1 MTEINWNTISSFF
14 IEKGWTVHEIELTK
28 SDKKHCF
35 MLNRK
40 TEEDH
45 ALELNVLCDPGKP
58 ESIADAYKIA
68 IEDFDPDHEA
78 ESEMS
83 SLMTEHA
90 DTFESI
96 NDLYEEYASEKEKLF
111 DELEELK
118 EHFGLDISKEK
129 ENKESIDI
137 VYIEYM
143 GKQYPV
149 RECIFLASNTG
160 LTRNISAVR
169 RIAGEELNSVLLDK
183 NGNYK
188 DELAQKID
196 EDIAYYVPESEL
208 KNLDDN
214 QMLDYLYNNI
224 DSDIYDIF
232 ANPEAEKDAQKH
244 IEHIESAVKV
254 ICDAD
259 NIRNE
264 EIVGEG
270 IEDGSDSV
278 YFSKDDE
285 GKVFRTTL
293 IKDSEPYFPRDPEM
307 LENLGTLVMQRGT
320 VAGDTEANVDNI
332 YDYMIEQLEP
342 EYESSV
348 SRSFRIP
355 DVEVLI
361 EKAKENPALEKYIK
375 RRDGNIEPVTRID
388 TVALISDI
396 ESAIDKSFDLSELPE
411 SEKID
416 FACNAP
422 QVDATG
428 RFINQD
434 LQVVFKYDGVIEN
447 GGELNLKLDEL
458 CDKFYEIAVKD
469 FGCIPSTF
477 NYNSL
482 DISNKNENL
491 TRQELF
497 EKFKNT
503 KAAALP
509 VSYGEHG
516 PGARWLNVSEDA
528 KHLSGIIF
536 VDKDNKEY
544 LDKIK
549 GEARDSDG
557 NIYNKWKPCTEKE
570 ASEWAEKVLEGE
582 IELYNQYLQGECY
595 GVRNEL
601 YDPDTRCWEEVKT
614 VWGCYPNS
622 DLDYMQG
629 LADIMID
636 NDIGGELITKEAA
649 LEICK
654 DSPEK
659 VIEMFFD
666 KAKKHLPE
674 YENNPLMAY
683 KTQLLLWQN
692 NGNSDRAE
700 IVSDFV
706 KQNCH
711 SPKELNFFL
720 IDKMDYP
727 VTTENIHSIAEKC
740 LPEEDLNNHATD
752 LYIVSSP
759 AADRLIEMLDKS
771 TNGIKSGMI
780 TTFTDQIT
788 GRKSYDL
795 PFCATHNI
803 THEPK
808 ELTWENISKNAKNG
822 TLKTTKPL
830 MSSTEIKV
838 HRMLDSWH
846 NERKHSPVD
855 TAKDVL
861 QARPDAAP
869 GSYSGDNWWKKA
881 TQHLMESGG
890 IYTDEDP
897 KDTIK
902 RLEKYGLIKNDF
914 EQPDLYGPCY
924 DSYCA
929 YMKVNGT
936 PGDTRNFTDFVEEI
950 FPNKNDMIEYLQ
962 GDPVYLEE
970 YRKMDR
976 KKEDHLID
984 KYFDKASSLFSKYM
998 HMYLKDLNVLDND
1011 ARDRQEKKDID
1022 WQNNIN
1028 KKSSKEKD
1036 SEGLGR

>member
-1 MTEINWNTISSFF
+1 MAEITWNTIHSFF
-14 IEKGWTVHEIELTK
+14 EKKGWTVHETELTK
-28 SDKKHCF
+28 TDNKHCF

-40 TEEDH
+40 TEEGYS
-45 ALELNVLCDPGKP
+45 LELNVYCDPDKP
-58 ESIADAYKIA
+58 ETIAEAYKA
-68 IEDFDPDHEA
+68 AVENFDSDWEA
-78 ESEMS
+78 EKEVKV
-83 SLMTEHA
+83 LATEHA
-90 DTFESI
+90 DTFTSI
-96 NDLYEEYASEKEKLF
+96 NDLYEEYKNEKDKLF
-111 DELEELK
+111 EEVNKLSDYIK
-118 EHFGLDISKEK
+118 EITMEK
-129 ENKESIDI
+129 SNNIVIEN
-137 VYIEYM
+137 IEFN

-149 RECIFLASNTG
+149 RECTFTTKGESFTG
-160 LTRNISAVR
+160 RNKTISL
-169 RIAGEELNSVLLDK
+169 RIASEELNKVLINENGYTSK
-183 NGNYK
+183 N
-188 DELAQKID
+188 A
-196 EDIAYYVPESEL
+196 EDIDSSIAYFVPEKEL
-208 KNLDDN
+208 RTLDEN
-214 QMLDYLYNNI
+214 QMLDYIYENI
-224 DSDIYDIF
+224 DAEIYQDFID
-232 ANPEAEKDAQKH
+232 ADEKKQEQKH
-244 IEHIESAVKV
+244 KEHIESAVKV

-307 LENLGTLVMQRGT
+307 LENLGTLVMQRDT

-332 YDYMIEQLEP
+332 YDYMIEQLEL

-355 DVEVLI
+355 DVEVFI

-416 FACNAP
+416 FSCNAP

-428 RFINQD
+428 RFINHD
-434 LQVVFKYDGVIEN
+434 LQIIFKYDGVIEN

-458 CDKFYEIAVKD
+458 CDKFYEIATKD

-482 DISNKNENL
+482 DVSNKNENL

-516 PGARWLNVSEDA
+516 PGARWLNISGDA
-528 KHLSGIIF
+528 KYLSGIIF

-544 LDKIK
+544 LDMIK

-557 NIYNKWKPCTEKE
+557 NIYSKWKSCTEKE

-601 YDPDTRCWEEVKT
+601 YDPETRCWKEVET
-614 VWGCYPNS
+614 VWGCYPIS
-622 DLDYMQG
+622 DLDFMQG
-629 LADIMID
+629 RADIMID

-700 IVSDFV
+700 IVADFV

-740 LPEEDLNNHATD
+740 LPVEDLNNHATD
-752 LYIVSSP
+752 LYIASSP

-808 ELTWENISKNAKNG
+808 ELTWEDISKNAKNG

-869 GSYSGDNWWKKA
+869 GQYSGDNWWKKA

-914 EQPDLYGPCY
+914 EQPELYGPCY

-929 YMKVNGT
+929 YMKVKGT
-936 PGDTRNFTDFVEEI
+936 PGDTRNFTDFVEEV

-976 KKEDHLID
+976 KKEDLLLD
-984 KYFDKASSLFSKYM
+984 KYFDKASGLFSKYM
-998 HMYLKDLNVLDND
+998 HMYLKDLNVFDND

-1022 WQNNIN
+1022 WQNNVN
-1028 KKSSKEKD
+1028 KKSSKENI

>member
-1 MTEINWNTISSFF
+1 MAEINWNTISSFF

-45 ALELNVLCDPGKP
+45 ALELNVLCDPDKP

-129 ENKESIDI
+129 VNKESIDI
-137 VYIEYM
+137 VYIEYN

-149 RECIFLASNTG
+149 RECVFLASNTG
-160 LTRNISAVR
+160 LTRNISVVR
-169 RIAGEELNSVLLDK
+169 RIAGEELNSVLLDE

-244 IEHIESAVKV
+244 KEHIESAVKV

-307 LENLGTLVMQRGT
+307 LENLGTLVMQRDT

-416 FACNAP
+416 FSCNAP

-428 RFINQD
+428 RFLNQD

-458 CDKFYEIAVKD
+458 CDKFYEIATKD

-516 PGARWLNVSEDA
+516 PGARWLNVSENA
-528 KHLSGIIF
+528 NHLSGIIF
-536 VDKDNKEY
+536 VDKNNKEY
-544 LDKIK
+544 LDMIK

-557 NIYNKWKPCTEKE
+557 NIYSKWKPCTEKE

-595 GVRNEL
+595 GVCNEL
-601 YDPDTRCWEEVKT
+601 YDPETRCWEEIET

-636 NDIGGELITKEAA
+636 NDIGGELLTKEAA

-674 YENNPLMAY
+674 YENNPLMSF

-727 VTTENIHSIAEKC
+727 VTVENIHSIAEKC
-740 LPEEDLNNHATD
+740 LPEEDLNNHETD
-752 LYIVSSP
+752 LYIASSP
-759 AADRLIEMLDKS
+759 VADHLIEMLDKS

-780 TTFTDQIT
+780 TTFTDQLT

-803 THEPK
+803 TQEPK
-808 ELTWENISKNAKNG
+808 ELTWEDISKNAKNG

-830 MSSTEIKV
+830 MSSTEVKV

-869 GSYSGDNWWKKA
+869 GQYSGDNWWKKA
-881 TQHLMESGG
+881 TEHLMESGG

-950 FPNKNDMIEYLQ
+950 FPNKNDMIDYLQ

-976 KKEDHLID
+976 KKEDHLIE
-984 KYFDKASSLFSKYM
+984 KYFDKASGLFSKYM
-998 HMYLKDLNVLDND
+998 HMYLKDLNVFDND
-1011 ARDRQEKKDID
+1011 ARDRQEKKDIA
-1022 WQNNIN
+1022 WQNNVN

-1036 SEGLGR
+1036 SERLGR